1 MDTVTKNG
9 RGRYIISGFIL
20 SCLGILTFI
29 SVSAQNIDNPTV
41 EPFVVV
47 IDAGHGGRDPG
58 ALGSSSREKDIVL
71 AIALKTGKYISENLK
86 NIKVVYTRN
95 RDVFVELRERGQI
108 ANRANAD
115 LFISIHAN
123 SVDGSRSVRG
133 AETFILGLDK
143 DAANLAVAMKENEVI
158 LLEDDYSVH
167 YSGFD
172 PKSPESYIIFS
183 LMQNLYKKQSIEFA
197 SLVQD
202 QFRERLG
209 RIDRGVK
216 QGPFQVLVGTAMPS
230 VLVEVGFISNSEEE
244 KFLKS
249 SQGQDYLAS
258 AIYRAFRDYKNSI
271 DQKSGFNTVRD
282 EQVKSATTTNATT
295 TPATVSS
302 DEELYFTVQIASTKE
317 KKEMLPA
324 NFKGVGALNE
334 IVEPDRF
341 RYASGRFKS
350 YQDAVDYRKKIY
362 DKYPDAF
369 VIAFKGSK
377 VVPLAQAIEMAGRK

>member
-1 MDTVTKNG
+1 MGTVTKNG
-9 RGRYIISGFIL
+9 RRRDIISGFIL
-20 SCLGILTFI
+20 SFLGILNLFT
-29 SVSAQNIDNPTV
+29 VSAQSDDKRPG
-41 EPFVVV
+41 EQFVVV
-47 IDAGHGGRDPG
+47 IDAGHGGKDPG

-71 AIALKTGKYISENLK
+71 AIALKTGQYINDNLK
-86 NIKVVYTRN
+86 NVKVVYTRSK
-95 RDVFVELRERGQI
+95 DVFVELRERGQI
-108 ANRANAD
+108 ANRAKAD

-123 SVDGSRSVRG
+123 STESGRTVRG

-143 DAANLAVAMKENEVI
+143 EAANLAVAMKENEVI

-183 LMQNLYKKQSIEFA
+183 LMQNVYKKQSIEFA
-197 SLVQD
+197 ALLQD

-230 VLVEVGFISNSEEE
+230 VLVEVGFISNAEEE

-249 SQGQDYLAS
+249 AQGQDYLAS
-258 AIYRAFRDYKNSI
+258 AIFRAFRDYKNSI
-271 DQKSGFNTVRD
+271 DQKSGFNAVRD
-282 EQVKSATTTNATT
+282 EQLKSSATTNVSATTTS
-295 TPATVSS
+295 VSS
-302 DEELYFTVQIASTKE
+302 NEELYFTVQIASTKE
-317 KKEMLPA
+317 KKEPVPA
-324 NFKGVGALNE
+324 NFKGLGNMNE

-350 YQDAVDYRKKIY
+350 YQEAVVYRKNIA

-369 VIAFKGSK
+369 VIAFKGSN

>member
-9 RGRYIISGFIL
+9 GGRDIISRLIL
-20 SCLGILTFI
+20 SFLGILTLL
-29 SVSAQNIDNPTV
+29 SVSAQSNGNRTA

-47 IDAGHGGRDPG
+47 IDAGHGGKDPG

-71 AIALKTGKYISENLK
+71 SIALKTGKYISDNLD
-86 NIKVVYTRN
+86 NVKVVYTRN

-108 ANRANAD
+108 ANRAKAD

-123 SVDGSRSVRG
+123 SVDGGRSVRG

-143 DAANLAVAMKENEVI
+143 EAANLAVAMKENEVI

-183 LMQNLYKKQSIEFA
+183 LMQNVYKKQSIEFA
-197 SLVQD
+197 SLLQD
-202 QFRERLG
+202 QFRVRLG

-230 VLVEVGFISNSEEE
+230 VLVEVGFISNAEEE

-249 SQGQDYLAS
+249 VQGQEYLAS

-271 DQKSGFNTVRD
+271 DQRSGFNVTPTPT
-282 EQVKSATTTNATT
+282 ATATQ
-295 TPATVSS
+295 PTVSRS
-302 DEELYFTVQIASTKE
+302 EGLYFTVQIASTKE
-317 KKEMLPA
+317 KKTLVPT
-324 NFKGVGALNE
+324 NFKGLEDLNE

-341 RYASGRFKS
+341 RYASGRFES
-350 YQDAVDYRKKIY
+350 YQDAVSYRKNIS

-369 VIAFKGSK
+369 VIAFKGSN
-377 VVPLAQAIEMAGRK
+377 VVPLPQAIEMAGRK

>member
-1 MDTVTKNG
+1 MGTVTKNG
-9 RGRYIISGFIL
+9 RRRDIISGFIL
-20 SCLGILTFI
+20 SFLGILNLFP
-29 SVSAQNIDNPTV
+29 VSAQTDDKRPEEQFI
-41 EPFVVV
+41 VV
-47 IDAGHGGRDPG
+47 IDAGHGGKDPG

-71 AIALKTGKYISENLK
+71 AIALKTGKYITDNLK
-86 NIKVVYTRN
+86 NVKVVYTRN
-95 RDVFVELRERGQI
+95 KDVFVELRERGQI

-123 SVDGSRSVRG
+123 STESGRTVRG
-133 AETFILGLDK
+133 AETFILGHDK

-183 LMQNLYKKQSIEFA
+183 LMQNVYKKQSIEFA
-197 SLVQD
+197 ALLQD

-209 RIDRGVK
+209 RVDRGVK

-230 VLVEVGFISNSEEE
+230 VLVEVGFISNADEE

-249 SQGQDYLAS
+249 AQGQDYLAS
-258 AIYRAFRDYKNSI
+258 AIFRAFRDYKNGI
-271 DQKSGFNTVRD
+271 DRRSGFNTVRD
-282 EQVKSATTTNATT
+282 EPVNSSAATNA
-295 TPATVSS
+295 PANPASVSS
-302 DEELYFTVQIASTKE
+302 NEELFFTVQIASTKE
-317 KKEMLPA
+317 KKEPVPA
-324 NFKGVGALNE
+324 NFKGLGDLNE
-334 IVEPDRF
+334 IAEPDRY

-350 YQDAVDYRKKIY
+350 YQNAVDYRKNIS